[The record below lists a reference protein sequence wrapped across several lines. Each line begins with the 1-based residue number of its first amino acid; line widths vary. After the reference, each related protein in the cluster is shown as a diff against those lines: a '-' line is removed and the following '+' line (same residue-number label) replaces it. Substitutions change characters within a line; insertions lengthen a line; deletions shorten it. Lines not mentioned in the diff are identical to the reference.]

1 MYCVIITICTRN
13 SVPLYNYT
21 ISTIFK
27 IIDLRI
33 QSSSQESYDKELQ
46 KQIDTYTAIIEEKEN
61 VLETP
66 FTPEVIEEYANE
78 HLGLYDPNVV
88 IFANDQ

>member
-1 MYCVIITICTRN
+1 MK
-13 SVPLYNYT
+13 
-21 ISTIFK
+21 ISFWAKTAIAIAMAFCIFK

-46 KQIDTYTAIIEEKEN
+46 KQIDTYTASIEEKEN
-61 VLETP
+61 ILETP